1 MKLNLRGP
9 RRTNR
14 DLLAAYREIQRL
26 EAELEVRIAPEEYP
40 ELAEQI
46 AYWQTAAFQA
56 NERAEIYQFAMQ
68 QIMGVTKEMLEG
80 LLKDIDGI

>member
-1 MKLNLRGP
+1 M
-9 RRTNR
+9 
-14 DLLAAYREIQRL
+14 LAAYREIQRL

-56 NERAEIYQFAMQ
+56 NGRAEIYQFAMQ
-68 QIMGVTKEMLEG
+68 HIMGVAKEMLEG
-80 LLKDIDGI
+80 LLKDIDGV